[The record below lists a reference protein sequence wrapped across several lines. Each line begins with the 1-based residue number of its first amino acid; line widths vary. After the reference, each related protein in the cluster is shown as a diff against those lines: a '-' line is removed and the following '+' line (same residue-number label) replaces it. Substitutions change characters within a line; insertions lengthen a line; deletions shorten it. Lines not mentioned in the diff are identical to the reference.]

1 MRTTR
6 LNRLHDQA
14 RGRQGVP
21 GVENETRNETE
32 VSMTRVRNTE
42 HNKKPSFH
50 ASAHCRRRDLEIFE
64 AAGLKWWDPSGPMAG
79 LHMLNPLRSQYFHER
94 LAQAGAQSVLEL
106 GCGGGILTSS
116 LEDGPWNLIAQDLL
130 HGPLVAALPHLKHA
144 SLLRCDAAQLPFR
157 ENSFDAVLS
166 SDFLEHAADLRAVV
180 AEMARVL
187 RPGGLFLYETVSR
200 TLLTFLIGKVL
211 LEWLLHYVPVGTHRF
226 RNFIRPEE
234 LHALMK
240 EHNIRN
246 TEIFGIV
253 PERGLLRSLLKRR
266 RHSFRL
272 EPRQLSGM
280 YLGCGQL
287 ELGS

>member
-1 MRTTR
+1 M
-6 LNRLHDQA
+6 
-14 RGRQGVP
+14 P
-21 GVENETRNETE
+21 
-32 VSMTRVRNTE
+32 SMQNAE
-42 HNKKPSFH
+42 HNNLPSLH
-50 ASAHCRRRDLEIFE
+50 APTDRRQRDLEIFE
-64 AAGLKWWDPSGPMAG
+64 AAGPKWWDPSGPMAG
-79 LHMLNPLRSQYFHER
+79 LHMLNPIRSQYFRER
-94 LAQAGAQSVLEL
+94 LTQARAQSVLEL
-106 GCGGGILTSS
+106 GCGGGILTAS

-157 ENSFDAVLS
+157 KNSFDAVLS
-166 SDFLEHAADLRAVV
+166 SDFLEHAADLRAAV